1 MHNPLPKDFKMLY
14 VKDSKLLAQPFKY
27 SSLKIGWKVKITRE
41 QEPCFIKISEE
52 FLRNYVVEILT

>member
-27 SSLKIGWKVKITRE
+27 SPFKIW
-41 QEPCFIKISEE
+41 
-52 FLRNYVVEILT
+52 